1 MRSAQP
7 SSRQHENYTT
17 RSPRRDDNGQM
28 DVSALIEENA
38 QLRELVIQLSR
49 MVIKNVADRK

>member
-1 MRSAQP
+1 
-7 SSRQHENYTT
+7 
-17 RSPRRDDNGQM
+17 M

>member
-1 MRSAQP
+1 MGSVHPSA
-7 SSRQHENYTT
+7 RQHENYPT
-17 RSPRRDDNGQM
+17 RPPRRDNNGHM

-49 MVIKNVADRK
+49 IVIKNVAERK